1 MLHNESEHLLN
12 YHGDRLNYI
21 AYPEGWE
28 NLSEEAQ
35 YHMRRAED
43 AAFCNDING
52 AVTHMNAAL
61 GCEML
66 RAMLP
71 YEEDRSKWHKTGYT
85 NMGGEV

>member
-21 AYPEGWE
+21 AYPDGWE
-28 NLSEEAQ
+28 NLSKEAQ
-35 YHMRRAED
+35 HHMKIAKKYAEENNID
-43 AAFCNDING
+43 G
-52 AVTHMNAAL
+52 AVAHMNAAL
-61 GCEML
+61 GMEML

-71 YEEDRSKWHKTGYT
+71 YDEDRSKWHKTGYT